1 MTATLVA
8 RLTNIAVRV
17 DALSLRE
24 RGILLAVTL
33 LVVYVLADR
42 LLLGP
47 TLQRIEQ
54 RRTEITEMQSRL
66 ASLEARAG
74 LMQRG
79 DQDPLAQRR
88 ARISELE
95 TQLAAQDAQFEAQLG
110 QLVRPDRAAPLLRE
124 VLRDVP
130 GLRLRGLE
138 STAGDALFAD
148 GANAGRLLQYH
159 LSLQVDGGYFAVL
172 DYLRRL
178 EKLPWRL
185 FWNEMELQVQEHP
198 RSEVRLTLYTL
209 GQRP

>member
-1 MTATLVA
+1 MAPPLAA

-24 RGILLAVTL
+24 RGILLAVVL
-33 LVVYVLADR
+33 LVVYMLADR

-47 TLQRIEQ
+47 TLQRIDQ
-54 RRTEITEMQSRL
+54 RRMEITEIQLRL
-66 ASLEARAG
+66 TSLETRAG

-79 DQDPLAQRR
+79 DRDPLAQRR
-88 ARISELE
+88 ARITQLE
-95 TQLAAQDAQFEAQLG
+95 TQVAAQDAQFEAQLG

-124 VLRDVP
+124 VLQDVP

-138 STAGDALFAD
+138 SAAGDALFAD

-159 LSLQVDGGYFAVL
+159 LSLQVDGGYFAIL

-185 FWNEMELQVQEHP
+185 FWNEMELQVREHP
-198 RSEVRLTLYTL
+198 RNEVRLTLYTL

>member
-88 ARISELE
+88 ARLTELE
-95 TQLAAQDAQFEAQLG
+95 TQVAAQDAQFEAQLG

-198 RSEVRLTLYTL
+198 RNEVRLTLYTL